1 MQRFIDHD
9 LRAWKNSSRRKP
21 LIIRGARQVG
31 KTFSVKRFAET
42 CFENY
47 ALVDLEKN
55 PDWHGIFEENLNVQR
70 ICSDLEVLLGKKITP
85 GKSLLFIDEIQSC
98 PQAIMALRYFH
109 EDLPEL
115 HVIAAGSLL
124 EFAMK
129 HISFPVGRIQFLYL
143 RPLSFAEFL
152 AAKGNESAT
161 KIILSKPQKLSQPL
175 HEHLCKEL
183 HQYFFIGGMP
193 ESVKAFIVSGSLQES
208 FEVQKE
214 ICETYRLDF
223 AKYQP
228 GTDSLYLNSVLTSVS
243 QHVGKQI
250 KYARLGEGFSNPVL
264 KKSFHL
270 LRLANII
277 HKVPAADPSDLPL
290 GATASEKI
298 FKSLIVDIG
307 LMGYLTG
314 MSMKF
319 EYQKQNLLDI
329 YRGSMA
335 EQFVGQEMILSQ
347 DGIIHYW
354 SRQAKSS
361 TAEVD
366 FLAVK
371 NDNIFPIEVK
381 SGSSGKLKSLHL
393 CLEKYKNC
401 PSGIVFSS
409 RPYAELTDQKL
420 LFIPIYYAFS
430 ATGGKAKM
438 ENQ

>member
-9 LRAWKNSSRRKP
+9 LRTWKDSSRRKP

-55 PDWHGIFEENLNVQR
+55 PDWHGIFEENLDVQR
-70 ICSDLEVLLGKKITP
+70 ICSDLEVLLEKKITP
-85 GKSLLFIDEIQSC
+85 GKSLLFIDEIQAC

-124 EFAMK
+124 EFAMQQ
-129 HISFPVGRIQFLYL
+129 ISFPVGRIQFLYL

-152 AAKGNESAT
+152 AAKGNENAME
-161 KIILSKPQKLSQPL
+161 IILSKPQKLSQPL

-193 ESVKAFIVSGSLQES
+193 ESVKAFVASRSLQES

-223 AKYQP
+223 AKYHP

-243 QHVGKQI
+243 QYVGKQI

-270 LRLANII
+270 LRLANLI
-277 HKVPAADPSDLPL
+277 HKVPAADPSGLPL
-290 GATASEKI
+290 GTTASEKI
-298 FKSLIVDIG
+298 FKSLLVDIG

-314 MSMKF
+314 MSINF

-347 DGIIHYW
+347 DGNLHYW
-354 SRQAKSS
+354 SRRAKSS

-371 NDNIFPIEVK
+371 SDNIFPIEVK

-393 CLEKYKNC
+393 CLEKYRNC
-401 PSGIVFSS
+401 PAGIVFSS

-420 LFIPIYYAFS
+420 LFIPIYYTFS

-438 ENQ
+438 G